1 MRLVAATVLVALTLG
16 ACTDL
21 PNQTGAVGDCAQI
34 DAAAFEARENA
45 SWRRVDLTGG
55 GYRAQAAGQNMERC
69 WQRVV
74 GMNSPDRRCIQRN
87 DLVVEM
93 RTDDATSY
101 YRIPG
106 GTTYMLYGEAGQA
119 RCQIVIEEG

>member
-1 MRLVAATVLVALTLG
+1 MRFIVATVAASFMLS
-16 ACTDL
+16 ACVDL
-21 PNQTGAVGDCAQI
+21 PNRTGPVGECVPI
-34 DAAAFEARENA
+34 SAADFAARENA

-55 GYRAQAAGQNMERC
+55 GYRAQASGQTFERC

-93 RTDDATSY
+93 KTDAAVTH

-106 GTTYMLYGEAGQA
+106 GTTYMLYGEAGEA
-119 RCQIVIEEG
+119 RCRIVMEE

>member
-1 MRLVAATVLVALTLG
+1 MRLIVASFAASFALG
-16 ACTDL
+16 GCTDL
-21 PNQTGAVGDCAQI
+21 PDRNGQVVECAQI

-55 GYRAQAAGQNMERC
+55 GYSAQAAGQMRERC

-74 GMNSPDRRCIQRN
+74 GQNSPDRRCVQRN

-93 RTDDATSY
+93 RTDDAVTH

-106 GTTYMLYGEAGQA
+106 RTTYMLYGEAGEA
-119 RCQIVIEEG
+119 RCRIVMEEE